1 MAKLKVLIAD
11 DHSVLRAGLRMLI
24 DAQPDMEVVG
34 EAADG
39 RDAVAKALV
48 TEPNVVLMDLTMP
61 TLDGIQATAQL
72 RSTLPETRV
81 LILTMHHDAAYERS
95 AAAAGASGR
104 VVKDATPERL
114 LAAIRAVSR
123 GDLVFD
129 SIVEF
134 IADEATPP
142 QISKRG
148 TLCARERQ
156 VLQLVASGHTNQQIA
171 DQVSLSVKTVE
182 TYRARV
188 AEKLGLRTRA
198 DFVSAARFLRP
209 TDCCPSVGVSLTI
222 HTARRWA

>member
-39 RDAVAKALV
+39 GDAVAKAVV
-48 TEPNVVLMDLTMP
+48 TEPDVVLMDLTMP
-61 TLDGIQATAQL
+61 GLNGIQATVQL
-72 RSTLPETRV
+72 RSTMPETRI

-95 AAAAGASGR
+95 AAAAGASGH

-114 LAAIRAVSR
+114 LAAIRSVHR
-123 GDLVFD
+123 GEVVFD
-129 SIVEF
+129 MHNVVHDIVD
-134 IADEATPP
+134 AATR
-142 QISKRG
+142 SKASRQAA
-148 TLCARERQ
+148 LSPREQQ
-156 VLQLVASGHTNQQIA
+156 VLRFVALGYTNQQIA
-171 DQVSLSVKTVE
+171 DHVALSVKTVE

-198 DFVSAARFLRP
+198 DFVSAARLLS
-209 TDCCPSVGVSLTI
+209 TSAAADPSEQGPK
-222 HTARRWA
+222 